1 MKIFSDLVTEWP
13 AAVAEIIE
21 LNMISVELQMG
32 SMAGIT
38 YLGMVIKLL

>member
-1 MKIFSDLVTEWP
+1 MNFFSDLVTEWP

-32 SMAGIT
+32 SIGIT
-38 YLGMVIKLL
+38 YFSRDGYNL